1 MKKTNKEYYEENKEY
16 LLQVSRAKY
25 AMDEDFRENVKNA
38 SIQRYLQIQKNKEL
52 KQLYNENR
60 REYMREYMKEYRK
73 RKKNNN

>member
-1 MKKTNKEYYEENKEY
+1 MTNKEYYEENREY
-16 LLQVSRAKY
+16 LLSVARGRY
-25 AMDEDFRENVKNA
+25 ATDPIFKESIKEA
-38 SIQRYLQIQKNKEL
+38 SMNRYTNIQKNQEL